1 MTSSTIDL
9 ARLRRA
15 PRASVRKARTVAT
28 RVARRTRR
36 DHPGVARLAV
46 RGQERARAVRA
57 RVRPHPPERPLERVV
72 FALAQALPDATFV
85 QVGAHDGT
93 QLDPLREAILG
104 SRWRGVMVEPVPYVF
119 DRLALRYGDHPRLSL
134 ENVAIADADG
144 TRPFHLLRQADHDDE
159 EVWRWYD
166 ALGSFRREV
175 VLSHAHLVPD
185 IAERIETIEVPCVT
199 FATLCERNGLDH
211 VDVVQIDTEGY
222 DRQVLEL
229 IDVPRLRPRL
239 VLYEHLHLDR
249 ADRDGA
255 EDLMTGHGFRL
266 VSDGM
271 DTLAVDDRAL
281 AHPEVAAAFESARL
295 ALATP
300 PPEPVTGS
308 DGSPSDP
315 ITGSPGG
322 GS

>member
-1 MTSSTIDL
+1 M
-9 ARLRRA
+9 RR
-15 PRASVRKARTVAT
+15 ARTVAT

-57 RVRPHPPERPLERVV
+57 RVRPHPPERPLEQVV
-72 FALAQALPDATFV
+72 FALSRALPDATFV

-104 SRWRGVMVEPVPYVF
+104 SRWTGVMVEPVPYVF
-119 DRLALRYGDHPRLSL
+119 DRLALRYGDHPRLAL
-134 ENVAIADADG
+134 ENVAIAEADG
-144 TRPFHLLRQADHDDE
+144 TEPFHLLRQADHDEEE

-175 VLSHAHLVPD
+175 VMSHEHLIPD

-199 FATLCERNGLDH
+199 FDTLCTRNGLDH

-222 DRQVLEL
+222 DLQVLEL
-229 IDVPRLRPRL
+229 IDVPRLRPCL
-239 VLYEHLHLDR
+239 VLYEHLHLDPASR
-249 ADRDGA
+249 GAA

-266 VSDGM
+266 LSDGM

-281 AHPEVAAAFESARL
+281 GLPGVRAAVDGAGA
-295 ALATP
+295 ALAA
-300 PPEPVTGS
+300 EGVS
-308 DGSPSDP
+308 
-315 ITGSPGG
+315 
-322 GS
+322 

>member
-1 MTSSTIDL
+1 MSSTSTTSTIDL

-15 PRASVRKARTVAT
+15 PRASVRRARTVAT

-36 DHPGVARLAV
+36 EHPGVARLAV

-57 RVRPHPPERPLERVV
+57 RVRPHRPDRPLEQVV
-72 FALAQALPDATFV
+72 FALAQALPEATFV

-104 SRWRGVMVEPVPYVF
+104 SRWTGVMVEPVPYVF
-119 DRLALRYGDHPRLSL
+119 ERLALRYGDHPRLSL
-134 ENVAIADADG
+134 ENVAIADVDG
-144 TRPFHLLRQADHDDE
+144 TKPFHLLRQAEHDDE
-159 EVWRWYD
+159 AVWRWYD

-175 VLSHAHLVPD
+175 VMSHAHLVPD

-199 FATLCERNGLDH
+199 FDTLCGRNGLDH

-229 IDVPRLRPRL
+229 IDLPRLRPCL

-249 ADRDGA
+249 TDRDGA
-255 EDLMTGHGFRL
+255 EGLMTGHGFRL

-281 AHPEVAAAFESARL
+281 ALPGVRAAFDSAVAALRSTVAPEGAR
-295 ALATP
+295 
-300 PPEPVTGS
+300 
-308 DGSPSDP
+308 
-315 ITGSPGG
+315 
-322 GS
+322 

>member
-1 MTSSTIDL
+1 MRDL

-15 PRASVRKARTVAT
+15 PRASLRRARTVAD

-36 DHPGVARLAV
+36 DHPGVTRLAV
-46 RGQERARAVRA
+46 RSQERARAVRA
-57 RVRPHPPERPLERVV
+57 KVRPHRPERPLEQVV

-104 SRWRGVMVEPVPYVF
+104 SRWTGVMVEPVPYVF
-119 DRLALRYGDHPRLSL
+119 ERLALRYGDHPRLTL
-134 ENVAIADADG
+134 ENVAIADVDG
-144 TRPFHLLRQADHDDE
+144 RLPFHLLRQADHDDE
-159 EVWRWYD
+159 DVWRWYD

-185 IAERIETIEVPCVT
+185 IEERIETIEVPCVT
-199 FATLCERNGLDH
+199 FDTLCARNGLDH

-229 IDVPRLRPRL
+229 IDVPRLRPCL
-239 VLYEHLHLDR
+239 VLYEHLHLD
-249 ADRDGA
+249 AASRDAA
-255 EDLMTGHGFRL
+255 EDLLTGHGFRL
-266 VSDGM
+266 ASDGM

-281 AHPEVAAAFESARL
+281 GLPGVGVALDAARA
-295 ALATP
+295 ALAALAAT
-300 PPEPVTGS
+300 EGAR
-308 DGSPSDP
+308 
-315 ITGSPGG
+315 
-322 GS
+322 